1 MAQDKKVTAHRT
13 YKSSVFIMVFQE
25 KKELLELY
33 NAVSGKHYE
42 DPFTQIYLR
51 EQAYFHT
58 FPAVCNLLQ

>member
-1 MAQDKKVTAHRT
+1 
-13 YKSSVFIMVFQE
+13 MVFQE

-33 NAVSGKHYE
+33 NAVSGKNHE

>member
-1 MAQDKKVTAHRT
+1 MTQNKEVTANRI
-13 YKSSVFIMVFQE
+13 YKSSVFVMVFQE

-33 NAVSGKHYE
+33 NAVSGKNYE